1 MANGGRSSRSA
12 SGPLVSPPHPSAGGV
27 WKAGVRLSG
36 PSAAPRA
43 LFSVVRVVL
52 VDASGAWLP
61 LRVSLRSCLA

>member
-52 VDASGAWLP
+52 VD
-61 LRVSLRSCLA
+61 V